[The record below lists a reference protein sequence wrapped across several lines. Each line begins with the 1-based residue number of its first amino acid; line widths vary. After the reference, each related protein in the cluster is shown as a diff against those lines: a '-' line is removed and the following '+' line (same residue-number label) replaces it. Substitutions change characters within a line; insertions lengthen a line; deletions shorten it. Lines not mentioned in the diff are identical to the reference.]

1 MPTYECEEFRVA
13 FAHADDATYH
23 LTAIAADG
31 VETTA
36 PFRLPMS
43 SNELE
48 TIVVDLGVAREVAPD
63 NVDVLQQNAEQLG
76 TTLFAALFDGPVGA
90 SYLQAQRDAA
100 TRNRGVRLTLSLAET
115 PELLDVPWEL
125 LYRRPKFIASQRH
138 SPVVRFLDVGD
149 LPAPFDIEG
158 PVQILGVVASP
169 EGLPPLAVEDERQRV
184 EAALGGM
191 VERGLVELEWC
202 DPASKESL
210 FDCLANGTFHIVHF
224 IGHSDFTA
232 EGAGTVYLVGDDG
245 QAEAMT
251 ESLLSMLLGDQTSLR
266 LVVLN
271 SCKAAR
277 TTLTDPYGGIATTL
291 VAMGVPAVVA
301 MQFSISDEAA
311 IVFAE
316 ELFTSLIGRQYPV
329 DAAVAEARKAVFMKV
344 SEVEWATP
352 VLFLRTNDGLL
363 FNFTAEPTQLPL
375 VKPPERIVVDAD
387 RSAPLAVSAPP
398 VATRS

>member
-43 SNELE
+43 SDELE

-158 PVQILGVVASP
+158 PVRILGVVASP

-184 EAALGGM
+184 EAALGAM
-191 VERGLVELEWC
+191 VERGSSSWSGVTRRARNRC
-202 DPASKESL
+202 STASPTARSTSCTSSGTATSPPRAPARS
-210 FDCLANGTFHIVHF
+210 
-224 IGHSDFTA
+224 
-232 EGAGTVYLVGDDG
+232 
-245 QAEAMT
+245 
-251 ESLLSMLLGDQTSLR
+251 TS
-266 LVVLN
+266 
-271 SCKAAR
+271 SAR
-277 TTLTDPYGGIATTL
+277 T
-291 VAMGVPAVVA
+291 
-301 MQFSISDEAA
+301 
-311 IVFAE
+311 
-316 ELFTSLIGRQYPV
+316 GR
-329 DAAVAEARKAVFMKV
+329 RK
-344 SEVEWATP
+344 P
-352 VLFLRTNDGLL
+352 
-363 FNFTAEPTQLPL
+363 
-375 VKPPERIVVDAD
+375 
-387 RSAPLAVSAPP
+387 
-398 VATRS
+398 